1 MDRTDQYR
9 LRIQNCVGTI
19 LDVHSTISERFEN
32 QQLLSHFEG
41 LEEAIQTLDM
51 TLLSEGDILMVEQAT
66 NALLQEFRALF
77 EAGLLGPVYRQA
89 LN

>member
-1 MDRTDQYR
+1 MNRTDQYR

-19 LDVHSTISERFEN
+19 LEVHSAISRELEN
-32 QQLLSHFEG
+32 RELLANFEG

-51 TLLSEGDILMVEQAT
+51 TLVSEGDILMVEQAT
-66 NALLQEFRALF
+66 NAILQELRTLF
-77 EAGLLGPVYRQA
+77 ETGQVRRVYARE

>member
-1 MDRTDQYR
+1 
-9 LRIQNCVGTI
+9 VGTI

-32 QQLLSHFEG
+32 EEFLSQFEG
-41 LEEAIQTLDM
+41 LEEAIETLDM
-51 TLLSEGDILMVEQAT
+51 TLLSEGDILLVEQAT

-77 EAGLLGPVYRQA
+77 EAGLFGPVYGRA

>member
-1 MDRTDQYR
+1 MDRADQYR

-32 QQLLSHFEG
+32 EEFLSQFEG
-41 LEEAIQTLDM
+41 IEEAIETLD
-51 TLLSEGDILMVEQAT
+51 TTDLSEGDILLVEQAT
-66 NALLQEFRALF
+66 NALLQEFKSLF
-77 EAGLLGPVYRQA
+77 EAGLYKPVYGQA

>member
-1 MDRTDQYR
+1 MNRTDQYR

-32 QQLLSHFEG
+32 EEFLSQFEG
-41 LEEAIQTLDM
+41 LEEAIETLDM
-51 TLLSEGDILMVEQAT
+51 TLLSEGDILLVEQAT
-66 NALLQEFRALF
+66 NALLQEFRTLF
-77 EAGLLGPVYRQA
+77 EAGLFGPVYGRT